1 MLNYLWAGM
10 IIIGIIYGAF
20 TGKMPD
26 ITNAASGFC
35 KRCSNLVYY
44 NGGSDGIL
52 DGNHGNCVPGREL
65 LRWHRKK

>member
-26 ITNAASGFC
+26 ITNAA
-35 KRCSNLVYY
+35 
-44 NGGSDGIL
+44 L
-52 DGNHGNCVPGREL
+52 DSAKDAVTLCITMAVSYTHLTLPTIA
-65 LRWHRKK
+65 